1 MANASAIQPSPR
13 GSSLECESCGA
24 VLEVPRGRRTTQ
36 CPYCASPGVI
46 ETPRSADV
54 ERPTFVLGFVIT
66 EEDALARARK
76 FIRSSWFTPTA
87 FAKADI
93 TQTRGVYVPAYLY
106 TAAAEVGYSA
116 SIGENYTVVE
126 TYTTTNSKGQT
137 VTRTRTKTKTE
148 WRSLT
153 GQWQS
158 YLDDIVV
165 TASRGLANTELEAV
179 EPFDLRALVR
189 YTPKVLSGWIAED
202 PSIASRECH
211 RVARAE
217 AQNSI
222 ARRLAAHMPGNKHRE
237 LDWQTQVSQ
246 EDLELVLLPVWV
258 LAVRYDEEKPPI
270 RIIINGQTAALAGSR
285 PRSWLKIVLT
295 VLAILTVLGVAY
307 TLMSLA

>member
-1 MANASAIQPSPR
+1 MPAPAAQSASA

-24 VLEVPRGRRTTQ
+24 VLEVPAGLRTTQ
-36 CPYCASPGVI
+36 CPYCASPAVI
-46 ETPRSADV
+46 ETPRSPDV
-54 ERPTFVLGFVIT
+54 ERPTFVLGFVVT
-66 EEDALARARK
+66 QDDALARARK
-76 FIRSSWFTPTA
+76 FIRSSWFAPTA

-93 TQTRGVYVPAYLY
+93 TLTRGVYVPAYLY
-106 TAAAEVGYSA
+106 TAAADVSYSA

-153 GQWQS
+153 GRWQS

-165 TASRGLANTELEAV
+165 TASRGLANQELEAV

-202 PSIASRECH
+202 PSIASSECH

-217 AQNSI
+217 AQDSI
-222 ARRLAAHMPGNKHRE
+222 AARLAEHMPGNRHRQLE
-237 LDWQTQVSQ
+237 WTTQVAQ

-258 LAVRYDEEKPPI
+258 LAVRYDEEKPPV

-285 PRSWLKIVLT
+285 PRSWLKIGLT
-295 VLAILTVLGVAY
+295 NVTILAAVGLGY
-307 TLMSLA
+307 TLLSVL

>member
-1 MANASAIQPSPR
+1 MPAPAAQSAPA

-24 VLEVPRGRRTTQ
+24 VLEVPAGLRTAR
-36 CPYCASPGVI
+36 CPYCASPAVI

-54 ERPTFVLGFVIT
+54 DRATFVLGFVVT

-76 FIRSSWFTPTA
+76 YIRSSWFTPTA
-87 FAKADI
+87 FAKADV
-93 TQTRGVYVPAYLY
+93 TLTRGVYVPAYLY
-106 TAAAEVGYSA
+106 TAAADVAYSA

-165 TASRGLANTELEAV
+165 TASRGLANQELEAV

-202 PSIASRECH
+202 PSIASGECH

-222 ARRLAAHMPGNKHRE
+222 AGRLAKHMPGNRHRQ
-237 LDWQTQVSQ
+237 LKWTTQVSQ

-270 RIIINGQTAALAGSR
+270 RIIINGQTGALAGSR

-295 VLAILTVLGVAY
+295 VVSVLGAVGLAY
-307 TLMSLA
+307 TLLSI